1 MKEFISFKNQRD
13 VRSLSFAGCD
23 GAFCSIGCARGLHGL
38 CKSRDYIYE
47 TKLARLRVKIIKRE
61 HTTRPTRLIY
71 YSLKFLRP
79 NFATIKAIIQ
89 TKEKTITRKGRCKTK
104 KLFSTDYLSAVH
116 NFISPLCLELP
127 FESFSAFVLQ
137 AEFTLNGALTIRPP
151 EEYFAAQRLKGVEF
165 RQDVSK
171 ANLSRFVR
179 KCKCNRETYIR
190 RLPD

>member
-1 MKEFISFKNQRD
+1 MGVDYTESMLWCAERQLFICCFGWYCAKRWFYMKEFISFKNQRD

-104 KLFSTDYLSAVH
+104 KLFSTD
-116 NFISPLCLELP
+116 
-127 FESFSAFVLQ
+127 
-137 AEFTLNGALTIRPP
+137 
-151 EEYFAAQRLKGVEF
+151 
-165 RQDVSK
+165 
-171 ANLSRFVR
+171 
-179 KCKCNRETYIR
+179 
-190 RLPD
+190 